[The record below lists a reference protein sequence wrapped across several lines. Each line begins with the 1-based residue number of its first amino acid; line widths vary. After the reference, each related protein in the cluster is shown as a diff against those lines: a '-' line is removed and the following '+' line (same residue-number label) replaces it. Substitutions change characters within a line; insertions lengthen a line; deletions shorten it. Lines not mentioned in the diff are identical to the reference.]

1 MTNKILIVSLCL
13 ALAGCASHKA
23 STKETKENKTVNKTV
38 SIKSKN
44 DSTMIKKNDSTIFLA
59 DADKYEYM
67 DIIEYNNQIYYDTLN
82 RVTKR
87 FNTTRLI
94 TKKDTSK
101 IKGYLSNKKDYV
113 IKQGYKEYNTKDS
126 TAKEQ
131 TKDVTKEKK
140 NNYCFLWWLLLLVA
154 GIFIGRY
161 LYLKYK

>member
-1 MTNKILIVSLCL
+1 MTNKILIVSLFLICFS
-13 ALAGCASHKA
+13 CASHKKA
-23 STKETKENKTVNKTV
+23 TKETKENKTVSV
-38 SIKSKN
+38 KSKN

-87 FNTTRLI
+87 SSTTRLI

-101 IKGYLSNKKDYV
+101 TKGYLSNKQDYV

-140 NNYCFLWWLLLLVA
+140 NNYCFWWWLFLLVA

-161 LYLKYK
+161 LYSKYK